1 MKPLRH
7 VERNPFIQ
15 LRRFFAPRPVD
26 FALECTRFLPAKNSH
41 RKVFVSIGL
50 FIVRCVPMEPKS
62 ILVVDDDE
70 ILRGRL
76 EKAFAKRGWEV
87 YVADG
92 FDAAVKIATVY
103 QPDRAVLD
111 LKMPG
116 RSGLEILRDIRSAS
130 PKTRCVILT
139 GYGSITNAVEA
150 VKLGAVGYVTKPA
163 DADQVL
169 SAFEENKNGTPT
181 PEFPP
186 PSLAE
191 AQWEHIQRV
200 LADSGGN
207 ISEAARRL
215 DIPRRTLQRKLK
227 KNAP

>member
-1 MKPLRH
+1 M
-7 VERNPFIQ
+7 
-15 LRRFFAPRPVD
+15 AD
-26 FALECTRFLPAKNSH
+26 
-41 RKVFVSIGL
+41 SIPTDTESL
-50 FIVRCVPMEPKS
+50 S
-62 ILVVDDDE
+62 ILVVDDDDV
-70 ILRGRL
+70 LRTRL
-76 EKAFAKRGWEV
+76 EKSFTRRGYRV
-87 YVADG
+87 TVADG
-92 FDAAVKIATVY
+92 FDAALHQARQL

-116 RSGLEILRDIRSAS
+116 KSGLEVLQAIVEVS
-130 PKTRCVILT
+130 PQTKCVILT

-163 DADQVL
+163 DADQIL
-169 SAFEENKNGTPT
+169 AAFDDMPRPTPT

>member
-1 MKPLRH
+1 MLRT
-7 VERNPFIQ
+7 
-15 LRRFFAPRPVD
+15 D
-26 FALECTRFLPAKNSH
+26 T
-41 RKVFVSIGL
+41 
-50 FIVRCVPMEPKS
+50 
-62 ILVVDDDE
+62 ILVVDDDDV
-70 ILRGRL
+70 LRNRL
-76 EKAFAKRGWEV
+76 EKSFNRRGWTV
-87 YVADG
+87 FTADG
-92 FDAAVKIATVY
+92 FEQAIEQAKVH
-103 QPDRAVLD
+103 QPSRAVLD

-116 RSGLEILRDIRSAS
+116 QTGLNVLREIRVVS
-130 PKTRCVILT
+130 PATQCVILT
-139 GYGSITNAVEA
+139 GYGSIGNAVEA
-150 VKLGAVGYVTKPA
+150 VKLGAVGYITKPA

-169 SAFEENKNGTPT
+169 AAFEESPETPT

>member
-1 MKPLRH
+1 MP
-7 VERNPFIQ
+7 EQ
-15 LRRFFAPRPVD
+15 
-26 FALECTRFLPAKNSH
+26 T
-41 RKVFVSIGL
+41 
-50 FIVRCVPMEPKS
+50 

-70 ILRGRL
+70 VLRNRL
-76 EKAFAKRGWEV
+76 EKSFALRGWKVFAAE
-87 YVADG
+87 G
-92 FDAAVKIATVY
+92 FEQAITHAKTHH
-103 QPDRAVLD
+103 PDRAVLD
-111 LKMPG
+111 LKMPNH
-116 RSGLEILRDIRSAS
+116 SGLDVLREIREAS
-130 PKTRCVILT
+130 PETQCVILT

-150 VKLGAVGYVTKPA
+150 VKLGAIGYLTKPA

-169 SAFEENKNGTPT
+169 AAFEEGPSPT
-181 PEFPP
+181 PDFPP